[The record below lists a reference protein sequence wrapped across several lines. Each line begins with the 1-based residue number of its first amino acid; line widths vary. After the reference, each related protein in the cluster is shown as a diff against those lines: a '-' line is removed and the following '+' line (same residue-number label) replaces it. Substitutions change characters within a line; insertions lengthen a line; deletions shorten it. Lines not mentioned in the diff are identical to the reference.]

1 MSDMTDGLRMRVARP
16 SNQQDMFVEHQA
28 PIENDTQHLHVLRHQ
43 IHNVVSAKCFF
54 NYDNYAASDVLLMTT
69 LSLHSFMRSSQAES
83 IIAAVS

>member
-43 IHNVVSAKCFF
+43 IHNVVSASF